1 MDHSSEIT
9 WKDGMA
15 FNVEVDG
22 HNFAID
28 ADEQFGGQDAGPKPK
43 PLVLSAL
50 GGCTAMDVTSILAK
64 MRMPFESL
72 SVKVEASLTENHP
85 KYYDRINIIY
95 TLTGSELDAAKVD
108 KAVNLSQTRYCGV
121 NFMLG
126 KSAEVSHEIRLN
138 P

>member
-9 WKDGMA
+9 WKSGMA

-22 HNFAID
+22 HHFAID
-28 ADEQFGGQDAGPKPK
+28 ADAQFGGTDAGPKPK

-64 MRMPFESL
+64 MRVPFESL
-72 SVKVEASLTENHP
+72 SVKVEASLTEEHP
-85 KYYDRINIIY
+85 KYYDRIKLIY
-95 TLTGSELDAAKVD
+95 TFTGNELDATKID
-108 KAVNLSQTRYCGV
+108 KAVDLSQTRYCGV

-126 KSAEVSHEIRLN
+126 KAAEVSHEIRLN

>member
-9 WKDGMA
+9 WKSGMA
-15 FNVEVDG
+15 FDVEVDG
-22 HNFAID
+22 HHFPID
-28 ADEQFGGQDAGPKPK
+28 ADAQFGGTDAGPKPK

-64 MRMPFESL
+64 MRVPFDSL
-72 SVKVEASLTENHP
+72 SVKVEASLTEEHP
-85 KYYDRINIIY
+85 KYYDRIKIIY
-95 TLTGSELDAAKVD
+95 SFTGNELDAAKID
-108 KAVNLSQTRYCGV
+108 KAVDLSQTRYCGV

-126 KSAEVSHEIRLN
+126 KTAEVSHEIRLN